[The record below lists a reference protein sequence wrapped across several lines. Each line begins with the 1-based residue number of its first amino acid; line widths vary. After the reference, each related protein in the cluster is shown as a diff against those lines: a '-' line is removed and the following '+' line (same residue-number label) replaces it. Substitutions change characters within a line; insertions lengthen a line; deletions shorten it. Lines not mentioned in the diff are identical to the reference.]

1 MGHLLSSAIQMQS
14 SGGGTAELTLFS
26 QLGTAINSRAR
37 WFKNGVLVGTFTY
50 ETIQT
55 LNAGDT
61 FYITAVKTSA
71 PVGCNWYLSK
81 NSITQE
87 SDAGTSWTSATYT
100 ASAGDV
106 FDVAVYGGL

>member
-1 MGHLLSSAIQMQS
+1 MGHLLSSAIKMQ

-26 QLGTAINSRAR
+26 QLGTAPNNRAR

-87 SDAGTSWTSATYT
+87 SDAGTGWTSATYT